1 MKIENSEINRSKK
14 SSRNLKRNVLAALMA
29 ACLLAA
35 AGCSSDVGKTSSA
48 PVSEAPSSQAESS
61 SQAEPSSQEP
71 ESSEAS
77 SSEAQSI
84 PEIPEDP
91 TAEPYLNEGIVMY
104 GKMALEAFYDCQEQA
119 ADYAEVI
126 SSIKRAVP
134 DAEVY
139 NIVVPTHVEFALP
152 EKYKADFSVS
162 ERPTLDAVYNNYS
175 AEVKGV
181 DVYDVLSLHKLE
193 YLYFNTDHHWT
204 GLGAY
209 YAYTQ
214 FAEEAG
220 FTPVAQE
227 DMEKKSIPGLLGL
240 LYDITQ
246 EPILE
251 QNPDT
256 VEYFVIPGDY
266 DCQVMYQGSDEWV
279 ETSLLAEYAEGANAY
294 GVFLGGDNK
303 LFKIQNQD
311 PAMKDGKKIAVLK
324 ESFGNAFVP
333 FLAPHYSEVHVLD
346 MRYWEGNLAS
356 YAAENGIDEILVI
369 NNIKS
374 ACNYTFHDYLLAM
387 T

>member
-1 MKIENSEINRSKK
+1 MEIKK
-14 SSRNLKRNVLAALMA
+14 REKKVGSFAKKGMAPVLAALM
-29 ACLLAA
+29 LLA
-35 AGCSSDVGKTSSA
+35 AGCSSNSGEASTA
-48 PVSEAPSSQAESS
+48 PVSEAPVSQAEAS
-61 SQAEPSSQEP
+61 SQEEAPSQEP
-71 ESSEAS
+71 ESSEAA
-77 SSEAQSI
+77 SSEVQSI

-91 TAEPYLNEGIVMY
+91 AAEPYLNEGIVMY

-126 SSIKRAVP
+126 STIKRAVP
-134 DAEVY
+134 SAEVY

-181 DVYDVLSLHKLE
+181 DVYDALSLHKLE

-209 YAYTQ
+209 YAYTK

-246 EPILE
+246 EPVLE
-251 QNPDT
+251 QNPDS
-256 VEYFVIPGDY
+256 VEYFTIPGDY
-266 DCQVMYQGSDEWV
+266 ECQVMYQGSDEWL
-279 ETSLLAEYAEGANAY
+279 ETSMLAEYAEGANAY

-311 PAMKDGKKIAVLK
+311 PTMKNGKKIAVLK

-333 FLAPHYSEVHVLD
+333 FLSPHYSEVHVLD

-356 YAAENGIDEILVI
+356 YAAENGIDEILI
-369 NNIKS
+369 MNNIKS